1 MLAPESLKGTL
12 LENLPDLLCDRLS
25 NSELCIFLFHG
36 VIPCNT
42 KGVRNYTGKHM
53 SLHSFQACLTR
64 LASSG
69 YPLTMDQAYEIL
81 SQGSSFPPRSFVI
94 SFDDGFE
101 NNYSVAM
108 PLLVDLDI
116 KPIIYITTDFVDSGE
131 QSWIDKIEA
140 ALEVSGPFELRFEW
154 LANFDVIRSRE
165 DKIALLRTVR
175 NYLKSNRQVDP
186 IQFADE
192 LIEQMLLSNGPD
204 YDDYLDRKLSW
215 EQINHLNWAGL
226 ATIGGHSH
234 THRILSFL
242 SNDELELEIDT
253 SLDLLAVNAGVPP
266 DHYSYPEGL
275 QHCFNGNVISVL
287 KDRGVKCCPTA
298 INGSN
303 SVATDPF
310 LLKRIMV
317 A

>member
-1 MLAPESLKGTL
+1 
-12 LENLPDLLCDRLS
+12 
-25 NSELCIFLFHG
+25 
-36 VIPCNT
+36 
-42 KGVRNYTGKHM
+42 
-53 SLHSFQACLTR
+53 
-64 LASSG
+64 
-69 YPLTMDQAYEIL
+69 MDQAYEIL